1 MPIDYLPVFLMV
13 AVVSVLA
20 VFILF
25 VSSLI
30 RPHNPYPEK
39 NRPYECGVDHVG
51 EASAGMFKVQYFV
64 IAILFVVF
72 DVETMFLFPWAVV
85 LQDIGMFGF
94 IEMFVFIFLLVVGL
108 IYAWGKGALEWVS

>member
-13 AVVSVLA
+13 AVVSILA

-64 IAILFVVF
+64 IAMLFVVF
-72 DVETMFLFPWAVV
+72 DVETMFLFPWSVV
-85 LQDIGMFGF
+85 LQDLGMFGY

-108 IYAWGKGALEWVS
+108 VYAWGKGALEWVS

>member
-13 AVVSVLA
+13 AVVSILA

-51 EASAGMFKVQYFV
+51 EASVGMFKVQYFV